1 MLLSCTTSR
10 SGGPLKNLA
19 AAALLAALVAPVA
32 ALAGQVDATMIP
44 DGTYTVKV
52 ETVKDASHIV
62 VMMTN
67 GVETTLAAK
76 NTTNF
81 LTVKPN
87 DTLKISLIKGIVPV
101 FQVQ

>member
-1 MLLSCTTSR
+1 M
-10 SGGPLKNLA
+10 KKLA
-19 AAALLAALVAPVA
+19 AVSLLAALFAAPVA
-32 ALAGQVDATMIP
+32 ALAGQVDASMIP

-52 ETVKDASHIV
+52 ETVKDPSHIV
-62 VMMTN
+62 VMMQN

-81 LTVKPN
+81 LTVKAN